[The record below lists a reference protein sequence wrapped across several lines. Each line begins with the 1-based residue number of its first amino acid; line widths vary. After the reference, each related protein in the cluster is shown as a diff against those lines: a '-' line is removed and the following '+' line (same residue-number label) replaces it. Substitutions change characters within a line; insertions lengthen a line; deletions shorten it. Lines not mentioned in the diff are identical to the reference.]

1 MSEVRQSFVGIQSQ
15 LVHSPQLICSSV
27 IVRYTIMGV
36 DPQNEVEKWRG
47 PQQGLGEPQLK
58 LNLVHFSLEI

>member
-27 IVRYTIMGV
+27 IVRYTITGV
-36 DPQNEVEKWRG
+36 DPQNEVEGTPARS
-47 PQQGLGEPQLK
+47 GEPQLK